1 MTGRRREGTPAGPPQ
16 DPVTEPSGRDLPEAL
31 ADIDAVL
38 ARVAGGDLNA
48 RVVQLDG
55 PPLAQSLAN
64 HVNGTLDLL
73 EAFTRETQ
81 ACLRASAE
89 GRFHRVVL
97 LRGMPGQFAEG
108 ARAINTARAAMLEH
122 DVQLTRRD
130 AERSDLATSVAEVS
144 HRLGAAAHQLGE
156 DTTALSA
163 TTSRT
168 VAEAGTALR
177 TMTALTEASAEI
189 ETAVRVIAQVA
200 GQTRLLAL
208 NAMIEAARAG
218 DAGRGFAVVAS
229 EVKDLASETTQS
241 SQDIAEQVR
250 AAQEAARAAG
260 AAISAI
266 TAAIQ
271 EIDTQIGQVRARVD
285 GADGLEPLADR
296 LEHQVAR
303 LTDG

>member
-1 MTGRRREGTPAGPPQ
+1 
-16 DPVTEPSGRDLPEAL
+16 
-31 ADIDAVL
+31 
-38 ARVAGGDLNA
+38 
-48 RVVQLDG
+48 
-55 PPLAQSLAN
+55 
-64 HVNGTLDLL
+64 
-73 EAFTRETQ
+73 
-81 ACLRASAE
+81 
-89 GRFHRVVL
+89 
-97 LRGMPGQFAEG
+97 
-108 ARAINTARAAMLEH
+108 
-122 DVQLTRRD
+122 
-130 AERSDLATSVAEVS
+130 
-144 HRLGAAAHQLGE
+144 
-156 DTTALSA
+156 
-163 TTSRT
+163 
-168 VAEAGTALR
+168 
-177 TMTALTEASAEI
+177 MTALTEASAEI

-285 GADGLEPLADR
+285 GADGLEPLGDR